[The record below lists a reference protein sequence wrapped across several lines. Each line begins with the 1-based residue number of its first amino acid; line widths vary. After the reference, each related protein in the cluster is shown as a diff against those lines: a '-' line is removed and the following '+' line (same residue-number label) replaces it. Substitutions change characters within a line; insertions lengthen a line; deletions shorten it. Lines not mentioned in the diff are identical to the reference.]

1 VSAGALAVL
10 GAAWRAGEKPRILG
24 SSFAFQIEE
33 GIAKSAAR
41 YLPFFVVDLDLDGH
55 DDLLVNEAN
64 RFLWYR
70 LHGME
75 LDLAGEY
82 SFGRRRCANIV
93 ADANG
98 DGRPEFFVYSNTPEG
113 WVLSC
118 HDWFSPKGPSAPLYT
133 IGPLTPLNWIER
145 PWMMTRFASSAA
157 DKNTAARLFI
167 GINTRKADARPCFLG
182 AFDGPTGREL
192 WRFEFGP
199 HIEHVI
205 CADFGAS
212 GPRVIATTYAARTG
226 ISAHE
231 MASDVTYVF
240 CLDPRDGR
248 ELWRKELAGL
258 GGRGF
263 LSLADID
270 ADGKNEILVARYL
283 PAGGPLRLEIPP
295 AWTVMALSADGEALS
310 TVSLDFY
317 AESLRAVE
325 LDGDP
330 FPEFLVQGIDG
341 ELAMLEHDFRSVKI
355 ADAFNRKEPV
365 YARLF
370 GAGDLNDDGKP
381 EIVCR
386 LDSLLIVM
394 NPKGA
399 PLAKRT
405 FPRTFEAQIARYDG
419 MNRIVVATEDSIRIM
434 TLAPSP
440 LATRLRASARRSSV
454 AAYSAALF
462 IVGSMGLAVRTH
474 VSRRGAQRIAV
485 AEARNDLLTAMS
497 AFGHGG
503 SSLKV
508 LDRLRLHLKNWDQV
522 QSDTG
527 ARAELFERL
536 RETFVETVVPEME
549 HIVMLARKAGFP
561 EETWRTVVEKAGLA
575 GQDMASILASGAE
588 QPAADPRERVSSALS
603 ALEDVDR
610 AVAGIRANLR
620 SIFRTPL
627 AEALERGAARC
638 RDERAGK
645 TISLSLPPGVTA
657 AESVFVSPLI
667 FDKIVETLLSNSAR
681 ATDGNAA
688 AEIAID
694 ARWEGN
700 YCTIDIRD
708 NGCGIPRED
717 WEQAFERYYTTKE
730 EGGFGLHY
738 ARTELA
744 RFGGKIFVLD
754 SVVGS
759 GTTMRIVL
767 RKT

>member
-1 VSAGALAVL
+1 ML
-10 GAAWRAGEKPRILG
+10 GAAWRAGEKPRIYG
-24 SSFAFQIEE
+24 SSFAFQLEE
-33 GIAKSAAR
+33 GIAKGAAR
-41 YLPFFVVDLDLDGH
+41 KLPFFVVDLDLDGD
-55 DDLLVNEAN
+55 DDLLVNEPN

-70 LHGME
+70 LHGAEMT
-75 LDLAGEY
+75 LAGEC
-82 SFGRRRCANIV
+82 SLGERRSASMI

-98 DGRPEFFVYSNTPEG
+98 DGRPEFFVFSDSPEG
-113 WVLSC
+113 WMLCC
-118 HDWFSPKGPSAPLYT
+118 HDWFSPNGPSAPLYT
-133 IGPLTPLNWIER
+133 IGPLTPPNRLER
-145 PWMMTRFASSAA
+145 PWMMTRFASSAP
-157 DKNTAARLFI
+157 DESTAVRLFI

-199 HIEHVI
+199 HTEHVMW
-205 CADFGAS
+205 ADFGAS
-212 GPRVIATTYAARTG
+212 GPRVIVTTYAARKG
-226 ISAHE
+226 IPAHGLL
-231 MASDVTYVF
+231 ADVSYVF

-248 ELWRKELAGL
+248 ELWRKELAGMA
-258 GGRGF
+258 GRGY

-270 ADGKNEILVARYL
+270 ADGRKEILVARFL
-283 PAGGPLRLEIPP
+283 PTGDPLRVEIPP
-295 AWTVMALSADGEALS
+295 AWTVMALSAAGEVLS

-317 AESLRAVE
+317 AESSLTVE

-330 FPEFLVQGIDG
+330 FPEFLIQGSDG
-341 ELAMLEHDFRSVKI
+341 ELAKLEHDFKSAKI
-355 ADAFNRKEPV
+355 ADAFNHKEPV

-370 GAGDLNDDGKP
+370 GVGDLTDDGKP

-386 LDSLLIVM
+386 LDSLLVVM
-394 NPKGA
+394 DPSGA

-405 FPRTFEAQIARYDG
+405 FPRPFEAQIAQYDG
-419 MNRIVVATEDSIRIM
+419 TCRIVFAMEDSIRVM

-440 LATRLRASARRSSV
+440 LATRLWASARRSSV
-454 AAYSAALF
+454 AAFSAAVFL
-462 IVGSMGLAVRTH
+462 VGSMGLAVHTH
-474 VSRRGAQRIAV
+474 ISRRGAQRIAV

-508 LDRLRLHLKNWDQV
+508 LDRIRLHLKNWDRV
-522 QSDTG
+522 QSDPA
-527 ARAELFERL
+527 ARGELFERL
-536 RETFVETVVPEME
+536 RGTFVETVVPELE

-561 EETWRTVVEKAGLA
+561 EDTWRTVVEKAALA
-575 GQDMASILASGAE
+575 GQEMESILALGAE
-588 QPAADPRERVSSALS
+588 PPGAEVQAHVSSALS
-603 ALEDVDR
+603 ALEAVDG
-610 AVAGIRANLR
+610 AAAGIRASLR
-620 SIFRTPL
+620 AIFRTPV

-638 RDERAGK
+638 RDEHPGK

-657 AESVFVSPLI
+657 DESVFVSPLI
-667 FDKIVETLLSNSAR
+667 FDKVVETLLSNSAR
-681 ATDGNAA
+681 ATDGTTG

-708 NGCGIPRED
+708 NGCGIPREV
-717 WEQAFERYYTTKE
+717 WEEAFERYYTTKE

-767 RKT
+767 RKS